1 MNNYEYFGTNRADK
15 RGGGVGLY
23 VSKQLEYKN
32 RNDLTKNIEDIIET
46 KFIEIINSNGKNII
60 IGVIYGP
67 PNRNFATF
75 ESAMNTILEKIDR
88 ENKLC
93 YLMGDFNIDLFK
105 SESCDYV
112 SQFIEQLF
120 TSSFFPLITKA
131 TRITDHTDTL
141 IYNIFTNNL
150 EKLDESLNA
159 IILSDI
165 SDHLPIVHVF
175 DTNIFYKNRNAN
187 ETTVSCQR
195 IYSKTD
201 IDAFKNVVKNI
212 SWEEVLNEPKDPEK
226 AFDEFLKLFMKIYDA
241 QFPLKKK
248 QSKLKIDKNKSP
260 WMTKCILKS
269 VRNKNKLYK
278 SCLKNPN
285 YINKQKYIKYKN
297 KLNHII
303 KIAKKIFYEE
313 QLIRYKENSKMMWKT
328 LNELL
333 NKTNKKNK
341 LPKTFIKSDSSNI
354 IEDPVEIANNFI
366 NIGPNLAKKI
376 KSDNI

>member
-1 MNNYEYFGTNRADK
+1 MTQLSDVISDSTNCYPFHNVANDDFETLRSVNRLSQSDMDRLSQSRFIPFEPNQNTALSDNNVELDSSFNTNKILCDYFLLEDFKKRIENENINEKFSLLHINIRSISNKFDSLNNLIEALKIPFQIIGLTETWLNENNFNCFSMNNYEYFGTNRADK

-32 RNDLTKNIEDIIET
+32 RNDLTKNIEDIVET

-60 IGVIYGP
+60 IGVIYRP

-141 IYNIFTNNL
+141 IDNIFTNNL
-150 EKLDESLNA
+150 EKRDESLNA
-159 IILSDI
+159 IIFSDI

-175 DTNIFYKNRNAN
+175 DTNIFYKNRNVN

-195 IYSKTD
+195 IY
-201 IDAFKNVVKNI
+201 I
-212 SWEEVLNEPKDPEK
+212 
-226 AFDEFLKLFMKIYDA
+226 
-241 QFPLKKK
+241 
-248 QSKLKIDKNKSP
+248 
-260 WMTKCILKS
+260 
-269 VRNKNKLYK
+269 
-278 SCLKNPN
+278 
-285 YINKQKYIKYKN
+285 
-297 KLNHII
+297 
-303 KIAKKIFYEE
+303 
-313 QLIRYKENSKMMWKT
+313 
-328 LNELL
+328 
-333 NKTNKKNK
+333 
-341 LPKTFIKSDSSNI
+341 
-354 IEDPVEIANNFI
+354 
-366 NIGPNLAKKI
+366 
-376 KSDNI
+376 